1 MLAHAIFFYFFSVI
15 AVFSAIMVIASKNTV
30 HSVFF
35 LILDFISISCLF
47 IMIGA
52 EFLGMIMLI
61 VYVGAV
67 AVLFLF
73 VVMMLNVA
81 QQKDEWFK
89 GKIFTSHIPFGSL
102 ISIIIFLELIIV
114 IGGWKYKPDLIETS
128 SIQIDNNFTN
138 THALGNVIY
147 TEYIH
152 LFQLSGLILLVAM
165 IGAIVLTYRKRDGVK
180 RQSYFRQV
188 SREKAEGVTLV
199 DVESNKGVN
208 LNEQYC
214 FGPLSN
220 TCSNNFY
227 DWCNWNISKHKEC
240 NYNFNVN

>member
-1 MLAHAIFFYFFSVI
+1 MIVHAIFFYFFSII

-30 HSVFF
+30 YSVFF

-114 IGGWKYKPDLIETS
+114 IGGWKYKPNLIETS
-128 SIQIDNNFTN
+128 SIQIDKNFTN
-138 THALGNVIY
+138 THALGNIIY
-147 TEYIH
+147 TDYIH
-152 LFQLSGLILLVAM
+152 LFQLAGLILLVAM
-165 IGAIVLTYRKRDGVK
+165 IGAIVLTYRKREGVK
-180 RQSYFRQV
+180 RQSYFKQV
-188 SREKAEGVTLV
+188 SREKKDSVTLI
-199 DVESNKGVN
+199 DAKIKKGIT
-208 LNEQYC
+208 L
-214 FGPLSN
+214 
-220 TCSNNFY
+220 
-227 DWCNWNISKHKEC
+227 DD
-240 NYNFNVN
+240 